1 MDFSEA
7 SRLAAEAEELLGEL
21 LEEALGLLRN
31 FDTFSPE
38 SLEET
43 IRRRE
48 DILVRFLNLEGRIAI
63 LEEQAKGDELNRLKV
78 LRESRVALAGRI
90 QETDSLVMGL
100 AREQLSVIKGD
111 LAALTQG
118 RRALYA
124 YEGHTSERSHVVND
138 SA

>member
-7 SRLAAEAEELLGEL
+7 ARLAAEAEELLGEL

-31 FDTFSPE
+31 FDTFTPE

-43 IRRRE
+43 VRRRE
-48 DILVRFLNLEGRIAI
+48 DILVRFLKLEGRIAI
-63 LEEQAKGDELNRLKV
+63 LEERLKGDEFNRLKV
-78 LRESRVALAGRI
+78 LRESRLALAGRI

-100 AREQLSVIKGD
+100 AREQLSAIKYD
-111 LAALTQG
+111 LAALAQG

-124 YEGHTSERSHVVND
+124 YEGRASERLHVVND

>member
-1 MDFSEA
+1 MDFSEV
-7 SRLAAEAEELLGEL
+7 STLTAEADELLGKL

-31 FDTFSPE
+31 FDTSSPE
-38 SLEET
+38 TLEET

-48 DILVRFLNLEGRIAI
+48 EILERFLKLEGRIAI
-63 LEEQAKGDELNRLKV
+63 LEERAKGDELNRLKA
-78 LRESRVALAGRI
+78 LRESRAVLAGRI
-90 QETDSLVMGL
+90 QETDSLVIAL

-124 YEGHTSERSHVVND
+124 YEGRPSGRSHTVND